1 MTKQEEKLQVGDKF
15 LKDMDLVESVLDPH
29 IKVLPEEEQ
38 PDKWGLWS
46 WRNVL
51 AIIVLASAA
60 SSIAVLAVI
69 SLRSFF
75 WD

>member
-15 LKDMDLVESVLDPH
+15 LRDVDLVASVLDPH
-29 IKVLPEEEQ
+29 IKVLPEEEL

-51 AIIVLASAA
+51 AIVVLASIAL
-60 SSIAVLAVI
+60 SIVVLAV
-69 SLRSFF
+69 SSFF
-75 WD
+75 WA